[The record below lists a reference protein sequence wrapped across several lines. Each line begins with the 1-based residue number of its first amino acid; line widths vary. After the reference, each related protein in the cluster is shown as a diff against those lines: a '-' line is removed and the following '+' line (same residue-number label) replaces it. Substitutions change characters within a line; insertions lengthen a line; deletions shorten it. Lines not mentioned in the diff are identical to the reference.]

1 MVSTRNPKSFVSLH
15 SFHADNNILQSSFQ
29 GMAHVQFAGNV
40 GGSDAGDEFYGIVAI
55 RTFGYES
62 FRGDSPLF
70 ILRSS
75 ICRGSPVSL
84 EEYIL
89 KYRTTP
95 WQRFRAL
102 FLVNRILLG
111 SFMVRPMRATSSKLQ
126 TRV

>member
-1 MVSTRNPKSFVSLH
+1 MVVRHNEEV
-15 SFHADNNILQSSFQ
+15 
-29 GMAHVQFAGNV
+29 
-40 GGSDAGDEFYGIVAI
+40 EFIDGFDGIVAI
-55 RTFGYES
+55 RTFGFES

-75 ICRGSPVSL
+75 ICKGSPVSL

-111 SFMVRPMRATSSKLQ
+111 SFKKVGQIGYMDWYLFWCGRCEQLRVNYKQGFDNRLDCQFCQKRALKF
-126 TRV
+126 